1 MPQNKKVFDVI
12 PPQREALLA
21 SPNPKKE
28 NAVKPE
34 KSKLSLDRSP
44 RVSFKKTP
52 LFIIGG
58 IILIM
63 LLGWIF
69 IEPKAEVEIWPVK
82 EQVSQSIKATVYAEN
97 KGTGDIAGEAFEV
110 VKFVSDKFDSSNTKL
125 KTEKASGIITVYNAH
140 STNAQ
145 PLIPNTR
152 FVSDGG
158 KLFRSPKRVTIP
170 GAYYQGGKLVP
181 GTVDVEV
188 VADQPGDE
196 YNIGP
201 STFSLPGLAGT
212 AAYTSIYAKS
222 SESMSGGVSC
232 EVPQITE
239 EDIERAKGE
248 LTARALE
255 ESKAALEKMV
265 PSEGDYVILEDA
277 IDLEI
282 VNFKTIG
289 EVGEELSDFWAEA
302 ESEGKAMVFQKSE
315 VREFAKNYLMSVIP
329 AGQLLH
335 EDSLQVKYT
344 VEEVAMDEN
353 RIELTLE
360 ISCETYQEIDK
371 SNLKETVKDKNPEAI
386 TRILRDYPQV
396 SRAKVDL
403 WPFWAERSP
412 KDAERINIKIRL
424 DPVRN

>member
-1 MPQNKKVFDVI
+1 MSQNKKVFDVV
-12 PPQREALLA
+12 PPQREI
-21 SPNPKKE
+21 SPAAPKPRKE
-28 NAVKPE
+28 DAVRPE
-34 KSKLSLDRSP
+34 KPKPSLPAAP

-58 IILIM
+58 IILVM

-82 EQVSQSIKATVYAEN
+82 EEISESVKAAVYA
-97 KGTGDIAGEAFEV
+97 GGSGDITGEAFEV
-110 VKFVSDKFDSSNTKL
+110 VKFVSDQFDSSSTKL
-125 KTEKASGIITVYNAH
+125 KTEKASGVITVYNAY
-140 STNAQ
+140 STNIQSLVA
-145 PLIPNTR
+145 NTR
-152 FVSDGG
+152 FVSGDG
-158 KLFRSPKRVTIP
+158 KLFRSLERVNIP
-170 GAYYQGGKLVP
+170 GAHYEGSKLVP
-181 GTVDVEV
+181 GTVEVEV
-188 VADQPGDE
+188 VADQAGDE

-222 SESMSGGVSC
+222 SGSMAGGVSR
-232 EVPQITE
+232 EVPQITQG
-239 EDIERAKGE
+239 DIEKAKSE

-265 PSEGDYVILEDA
+265 PSEGDYVILESA

-282 VNFKTIG
+282 VNFETIG

-302 ESEGKAMVFQKSE
+302 ESEGKAMVFKKSE
-315 VREFAKNYLMSVIP
+315 VREFAKNYLMSVISS
-329 AGQLLH
+329 GQLLH
-335 EDSLQVKYT
+335 EDSLQVEYT
-344 VEEVAMDEN
+344 VEEVVMDEN

-360 ISCETYQEIDK
+360 ISCQTYQEIDK

-396 SRAKVDL
+396 SKAKVDL
-403 WPFWAERSP
+403 WPFWVERSP
-412 KDAERINIKIRL
+412 KDAERINIEIRL
-424 DPVRN
+424 D

>member
-1 MPQNKKVFDVI
+1 MSQNKKVFDVV
-12 PPQREALLA
+12 PPQREI
-21 SPNPKKE
+21 SPAPLKPRKE
-28 NAVKPE
+28 DAVKPE
-34 KSKLSLDRSP
+34 EPKPSLARSP

-58 IILIM
+58 IVLVMIF
-63 LLGWIF
+63 GWIF

-82 EQVSQSIKATVYAEN
+82 EQVSQSVKATVYA
-97 KGTGDIAGEAFEV
+97 GSVGAGDIAGEVFEV

-125 KTEKASGIITVYNAH
+125 KMEKASGTITIYNAY
-140 STNAQ
+140 STNVQSLVA
-145 PLIPNTR
+145 NTR
-152 FVSDGG
+152 FVSGDG
-158 KLFRSPKRVTIP
+158 KLFRSLERVNLP
-170 GAYYQGGKLVP
+170 GAHYEGSKLVP
-181 GTVDVEV
+181 GTVDIEV
-188 VADQPGDE
+188 VADQAGDE

-212 AAYTSIYAKS
+212 ASYTSIYAKS
-222 SESMSGGVSC
+222 SGSMTGGVSR
-232 EVPQITE
+232 EVPQITQ
-239 EDIERAKGE
+239 EDIEKARGE
-248 LTARALE
+248 LTDRALE
-255 ESKAALEKMV
+255 ESRAALEKMV
-265 PSEGDYVILEDA
+265 PSEGDYVILEGA

-282 VNFKTIG
+282 VNFETIG

-302 ESEGKAMVFQKSE
+302 ESEGRAMVFQKSE
-315 VREFAKNYLMSVIP
+315 VREFARNYLTSVIP

-335 EDSLQVKYT
+335 EDSLQVEYT

-360 ISCETYQEIDK
+360 ISCETYQAIDK

-403 WPFWAERSP
+403 WPFWVERSP
-412 KDAERINIKIRL
+412 KDAERINIEIRL
-424 DPVRN
+424 D